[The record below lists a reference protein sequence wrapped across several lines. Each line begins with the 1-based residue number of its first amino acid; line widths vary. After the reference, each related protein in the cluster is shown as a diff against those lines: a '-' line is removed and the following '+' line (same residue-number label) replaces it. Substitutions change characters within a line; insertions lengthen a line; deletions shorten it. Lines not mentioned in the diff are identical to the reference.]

1 MSVYVTDWA
10 FWYGTTREDVA
21 TADNTELPRPVKR
34 RLNNFGRSVGNIAS
48 KFASQNSQ
56 DQENPLLVFASRYG
70 DAERSVGILQE
81 IAANEPI
88 SPMQFSLSVHN
99 AISGV
104 LSIGWKNTEMQSV
117 ISAGSQTFEMGITE
131 AYSLSLAFPQKEILL
146 VYADFPLPEIFDNF
160 DEAGA
165 IPKVSVFMFKADT
178 EHSGGVVF
186 EVKPS
191 ENKEPIA
198 STTDLVDLEALFDG
212 KRDLTVIGQ
221 SALKWEIC
229 RYVA

>member
-1 MSVYVTDWA
+1 MSVCVIDWT
-10 FWYGTTREDVA
+10 FWRGETREDVA
-21 TADNTELPRPVKR
+21 AAKGIELPRSVKR
-34 RLNNFGRSVGNIAS
+34 RLNHLGRSVGNVA
-48 KFASQNSQ
+48 AGLVLEDQQ
-56 DQENPLLVFASRYG
+56 DALVVFASRYG

-99 AISGV
+99 AIAGV

-117 ISAGSQTFEMGITE
+117 ISAGAQTFEMGITE
-131 AYSLSLAFPQKEILL
+131 AYSLSLAFPQKGILL
-146 VYADFPLPEIFDNF
+146 VYADFPLPEIFGNF
-160 DEAGA
+160 EEAGA

-198 STTDLVDLEALFDG
+198 STTDLLDLEALFDG
-212 KRDLTVIGQ
+212 KRDRAVIGL
-221 SALKWEIC
+221 SALKWEFC